1 MAGYSTFNGNQCQPY
16 RFFVVCMALL
26 FLQWGCGGDA
36 STQQAPYERNA
47 IDPVSSDS
55 SAAGSASFSIKWHA
69 EFPDPAESSAVS
81 RQVIEDCATAGVA
94 SITCDVYDES
104 GNHLAGGGPWDCSL
118 YHGSIDLIPVGS
130 NRTFA
135 VLGWSDAGGTGEAVY
150 QGQAPGKTI
159 NAGQNN
165 VGAIDA
171 HPFVPDAPTE
181 GSVFGNQIN
190 ISWNDLGVAGYRV
203 YRDDVA
209 VGNSTSTTY
218 SDTGLDPLTQYCY
231 SLSATDGFGNE
242 SRQSARTCIETSNE
256 GTNIYYR
263 DYDEDNYGNPEDSTQ
278 GATPPSGYV
287 TDNTDCNDQNRA
299 VHPGADEIC
308 NGIDDNCDG
317 TIDGR
322 SCICFPDLPS
332 PGLNYTGSHLET
344 GSDGNSYRYYN
355 FVVTNT
361 ENYPDE
367 LFTSAPHL
375 APCGDISN
383 SSRTWVD
390 IFDDAGPRIHRF
402 CTFSS
407 SADLDSLWF
416 ATPADESPPDSV
428 HIELIDRECDDT
440 YISNSVEL
448 NISPSLNLRIVGPNT
463 LAWDPP
469 AETPDGYRVYARQQG
484 NDYDYS
490 APAWEGTSNSVTLTN
505 LPVGSTWYFVVRAF
519 VGEYESND
527 SNEVHITVVDD
538 DIAISPVAYYPFN
551 GNADDESGNGLDAAI
566 VDGVELTTDRFDQL
580 NSAYLFDNSDRI
592 AASNRLLLNRVNA
605 EISIVAWVYPVT
617 QTTQAIV
624 ERDVASYVPWNLSL
638 TSDGEVSFKCDH
650 GNQSNNVIRANGYSL
665 NKWSFIVGT
674 YDGQEDK
681 LYIDGELI
689 ISRSGEGEI
698 YTNDGYPIYDESLN
712 IGWAYS
718 ESVGSFQGKLDDIA
732 IYNKA
737 LNANEILE
745 LYNAR

>member
-1 MAGYSTFNGNQCQPY
+1 M
-16 RFFVVCMALL
+16 
-26 FLQWGCGGDA
+26 
-36 STQQAPYERNA
+36 
-47 IDPVSSDS
+47 
-55 SAAGSASFSIKWHA
+55 
-69 EFPDPAESSAVS
+69 
-81 RQVIEDCATAGVA
+81 
-94 SITCDVYDES
+94 
-104 GNHLAGGGPWDCSL
+104 
-118 YHGSIDLIPVGS
+118 
-130 NRTFA
+130 
-135 VLGWSDAGGTGEAVY
+135 
-150 QGQAPGKTI
+150 
-159 NAGQNN
+159 
-165 VGAIDA
+165 
-171 HPFVPDAPTE
+171 
-181 GSVFGNQIN
+181 
-190 ISWNDLGVAGYRV
+190 
-203 YRDDVA
+203 
-209 VGNSTSTTY
+209 
-218 SDTGLDPLTQYCY
+218 
-231 SLSATDGFGNE
+231 
-242 SRQSARTCIETSNE
+242 
-256 GTNIYYR
+256 
-263 DYDEDNYGNPEDSTQ
+263 
-278 GATPPSGYV
+278 
-287 TDNTDCNDQNRA
+287 
-299 VHPGADEIC
+299 
-308 NGIDDNCDG
+308 
-317 TIDGR
+317 
-322 SCICFPDLPS
+322 
-332 PGLNYTGSHLET
+332 
-344 GSDGNSYRYYN
+344 
-355 FVVTNT
+355 
-361 ENYPDE
+361 
-367 LFTSAPHL
+367 
-375 APCGDISN
+375 
-383 SSRTWVD
+383 
-390 IFDDAGPRIHRF
+390 
-402 CTFSS
+402 
-407 SADLDSLWF
+407 WF
-416 ATPADESPPDSV
+416 AAPADESPPDSV

-527 SNEVHITVVDD
+527 SNEVHMTVVDD
-538 DIAISPVAYYPFN
+538 DTTISPVAYYPFN
-551 GNADDESGNGLDAAI
+551 GNADDESGNGLDAII

-681 LYIDGELI
+681 LYIDGELK

-712 IGWAYS
+712 IGWAFS